1 MDNYGFIIIRH
12 VNSIKTNKYWNH
24 SVKCL
29 RTLYPY
35 KKIVI
40 IDDNSD
46 PEFLKADFEYAN
58 IQVIKSVF
66 KGRGELL
73 PYYYY
78 IKNKFFE
85 NAVII
90 HDSVFFHRRIDFES
104 LIGLKVLPLWFF
116 HPDNENVTNTMR
128 ISNSLKFPQNIQSKL
143 NLKDDSI
150 LGMPHLKWYGCF
162 GVQSFINHEFLSY
175 LEQKYNLTNM
185 ISHVNCRDDR
195 CCLERIFG
203 CIFFTENSKI
213 LRVKS
218 LLGNIFKYQTWGY
231 SFDDYER
238 DFKKGTIPKVI
249 VKVWTG
255 R

>member
-12 VNSIKTNKYWNH
+12 VNSEKTNKYWNH

-29 RTLYPY
+29 RTLYPN

-40 IDDNSD
+40 IDDNSNQ
-46 PEFLKADFEYAN
+46 EFLKADFEYTN
-58 IQVIKSVF
+58 ILIIKSEF

-90 HDSVFFHRRIDFES
+90 HDSVFFHRRLNFENF
-104 LIGLKVLPLWFF
+104 IGLKVLPLWFF
-116 HPDNENVTNTMR
+116 HPDKENLMNTLR
-128 ISNSLKFPQNIQSKL
+128 ISNSLRYAQNIQNRL
-143 NLKDDSI
+143 NLKDESI
-150 LGMPHLKWYGCF
+150 LGLPQLKWYGCF
-162 GVQSFINHEFLSY
+162 GVQSFINHNFLCY

-185 ISHVNCRDDR
+185 IYHVTCRNDR

-203 CIFFTENSKI
+203 CLFFTECQRI
-213 LRVKS
+213 FRMKS
-218 LLGNIFKYQTWGY
+218 LLGNIMTYQTWGY
-231 SFDDYER
+231 SFDEYER
-238 DFKKGTIPKVI
+238 DFKKGVIPKAI